1 MPVGLYHMYPLGQKD
16 GIHMTEPAAQPL
28 YKYIKDDIV
37 RQIKDGVYKPDQCL
51 PSERDFCLIYGTT
64 RMTVRHALND
74 LEVEGVVYRLQ
85 GKGTFV
91 TGAKLVQPLMQV
103 TGFTEDMQRRG
114 KSPSSRLLY
123 AGVQKANH
131 VIASDLGIG
140 LGQDYILIRRLR
152 FADGVPLA
160 IEETALSYHLC
171 SSLLDDDIAHG
182 SIYGRLRQMGIK
194 LITGEQYME
203 ATLADSEQAELLQI
217 ERGAAVMHIERHVCS
232 EQGLPVEAT
241 YSTYRGDQYRFF
253 VNFDSTLC

>member
-1 MPVGLYHMYPLGQKD
+1 
-16 GIHMTEPAAQPL
+16 
-28 YKYIKDDIV
+28 
-37 RQIKDGVYKPDQCL
+37 
-51 PSERDFCLIYGTT
+51 
-64 RMTVRHALND
+64 
-74 LEVEGVVYRLQ
+74 
-85 GKGTFV
+85 
-91 TGAKLVQPLMQV
+91 MQV

-114 KSPSSRLLY
+114 KIPSSRLLY

-131 VIASDLGIG
+131 IIASDLGIG

-160 IEETALSYHLC
+160 IEETALSYELC
-171 SSLLDDDIAHG
+171 SALLDDDIGHG

-232 EQGLPVEAT
+232 EQGIPVEAT

-253 VNFDSTLC
+253 VNFDSTLR